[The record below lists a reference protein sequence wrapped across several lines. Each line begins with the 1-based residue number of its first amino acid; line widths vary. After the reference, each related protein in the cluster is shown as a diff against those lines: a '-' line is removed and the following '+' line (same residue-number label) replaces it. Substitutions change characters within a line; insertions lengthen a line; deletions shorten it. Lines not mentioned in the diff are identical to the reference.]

1 MVCHTLTPSQ
11 VQVHASIIIKNRDAN
26 SAGVQVSVHTIEN
39 VGGVSSAVVK
49 NVDNAKSINKC
60 EAECGGVWGGGNRGI
75 GV

>member
-26 SAGVQVSVHTIEN
+26 SAGVQVFVHTIEN

-49 NVDNAKSINKC
+49 NVDNVKYK
-60 EAECGGVWGGGNRGI
+60 
-75 GV
+75 